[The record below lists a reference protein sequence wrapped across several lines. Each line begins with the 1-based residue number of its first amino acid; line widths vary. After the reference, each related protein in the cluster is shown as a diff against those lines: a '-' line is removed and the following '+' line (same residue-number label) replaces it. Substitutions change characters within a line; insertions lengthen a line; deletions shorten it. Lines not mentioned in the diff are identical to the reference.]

1 MKLCS
6 LTFQQKTL
14 LLFSENQCLEYETRI
29 AKLEEDH
36 ETELAKLK
44 QNHETEIVKLNQNH
58 KTELTKPPKKSTKNS
73 NKLMSR
79 VAAIVGPSAEDKQ
92 IAKINN
98 NIKGVYNSRVA
109 SDELGEN
116 RQKELN
122 ESFLLESVAFLSYL
136 SHFVFS
142 RLISGAQ
149 SCRF

>member
-1 MKLCS
+1 
-6 LTFQQKTL
+6 
-14 LLFSENQCLEYETRI
+14 
-29 AKLEEDH
+29 
-36 ETELAKLK
+36 
-44 QNHETEIVKLNQNH
+44 
-58 KTELTKPPKKSTKNS
+58 
-73 NKLMSR
+73 MSR
-79 VAAIVGPSAEDKQ
+79 PTCHLQFLCHSKRFYFWYINTNLNNSIPNQAEVAISQNLVL
-92 IAKINN
+92 KINNN